1 MIKYATEDTL
11 AYQIAQKMFE
21 ERITNGRVFEDNDR
35 KNIYKLADNLYYA
48 MIDAYDTFDA
58 ERYNDSAKKLLEEVD
73 VEYKKEP
80 LVVMDIHASVEKE
93 NNK

>member
-1 MIKYATEDTL
+1 MIKYATEDAL

-35 KNIYKLADNLYYA
+35 KNIYKLADKLYYA

-73 VEYKKEP
+73 VEYKRKP
-80 LVVMDIHASVEKE
+80 LVVMDTCNCGEGE
-93 NNK
+93 

>member
-1 MIKYATEDTL
+1 MINYATEDAL

-73 VEYKKEP
+73 VEYKRNP
-80 LVVMDIHASVEKE
+80 LIVMDIHARGEKE

>member
-1 MIKYATEDTL
+1 MTKYATEDTL

-21 ERITNGRVFEDNDR
+21 ERLTNGSVFEDNDR
-35 KNIYKLADNLYYA
+35 KNIYKLADKLYYA

-73 VEYKKEP
+73 VEYKKKP
-80 LVVMDIHASVEKE
+80 LVVMDIHASREKE

>member
-1 MIKYATEDTL
+1 MIKYATEDAL

-73 VEYKKEP
+73 VEYKRKP
-80 LVVMDIHASVEKE
+80 LVVMDTCKCEE
-93 NNK
+93 GE

>member
-1 MIKYATEDTL
+1 MINYATEDAL

-58 ERYNDSAKKLLEEVD
+58 ERYNDSAKKLLQEVD
-73 VEYKKEP
+73 VEYKRKP
-80 LVVMDIHASVEKE
+80 LVVMDMHASVEKE

>member
-1 MIKYATEDTL
+1 MIKYVTEDAL

-21 ERITNGRVFEDNDR
+21 ERITNGKVFEDNDR
-35 KNIYKLADNLYYA
+35 RNIYKLADKLYYA

-73 VEYKKEP
+73 VEYKKKP
-80 LVVMDIHASVEKE
+80 LVVMDMHTSVKKE

>member
-1 MIKYATEDTL
+1 MIKYATEDAL

-58 ERYNDSAKKLLEEVD
+58 ERYSDSAKKLLEEVD
-73 VEYKKEP
+73 VEYKREP
-80 LVVMDIHASVEKE
+80 LVVMDIHASGEKE

>member
-1 MIKYATEDTL
+1 MTKYSTEDAL

-21 ERITNGRVFEDNDR
+21 ERITNGSVFEDNDR
-35 KNIYKLADNLYYA
+35 KNIYKLADKLYYA

-73 VEYKKEP
+73 VEYKKKP
-80 LVVMDIHASVEKE
+80 LVVMDIHASREKE

>member
-1 MIKYATEDTL
+1 MIKYATEDAL

-21 ERITNGRVFEDNDR
+21 ERITNGKVFEDNDR

-73 VEYKKEP
+73 VEYKKKP

>member
-1 MIKYATEDTL
+1 MIKYATEDAL

-21 ERITNGRVFEDNDR
+21 ERITNGRVFEDDAR
-35 KNIYKLADNLYYA
+35 KNIYKLADKLYYA

-73 VEYKKEP
+73 VEYKRKP
-80 LVVMDIHASVEKE
+80 LVVMDMHESVEKE

>member
-1 MIKYATEDTL
+1 MIKYATEDAL

-35 KNIYKLADNLYYA
+35 KNIYKLADKLYYA

-73 VEYKKEP
+73 VECKKTTCCDGDTCNCGEG
-80 LVVMDIHASVEKE
+80 E
-93 NNK
+93 

>member
-1 MIKYATEDTL
+1 MIKYATEDAL

-73 VEYKKEP
+73 VEYKKKP

>member
-1 MIKYATEDTL
+1 MIKYATEDAL

-21 ERITNGRVFEDNDR
+21 ERITNGSVFEDNDR

>member
-1 MIKYATEDTL
+1 MIKYATKDAL

-35 KNIYKLADNLYYA
+35 KNIYKLADKLYYA

-73 VEYKKEP
+73 VEYKRKP
-80 LVVMDIHASVEKE
+80 LVVMDTCNCGEGE
-93 NNK
+93 

>member
-1 MIKYATEDTL
+1 MIKYATEDAL

-48 MIDAYDTFDA
+48 MIDTYDTFDA
-58 ERYNDSAKKLLEEVD
+58 ERYNDSAKKLLQEVD
-73 VEYKKEP
+73 VEYKKTTCCDGDTCNCGEG
-80 LVVMDIHASVEKE
+80 E
-93 NNK
+93 